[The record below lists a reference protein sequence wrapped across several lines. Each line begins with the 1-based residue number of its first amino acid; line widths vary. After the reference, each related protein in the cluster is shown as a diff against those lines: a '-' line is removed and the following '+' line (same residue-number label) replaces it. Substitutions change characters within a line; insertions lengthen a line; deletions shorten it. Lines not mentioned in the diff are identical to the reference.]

1 MKAVARAFHPISVD
15 HVLDGSRIEL
25 RIHGFEPRAD
35 APTLLDAD
43 EARALAD
50 ALRIMADRLD
60 RVPVKQT

>member
-1 MKAVARAFHPISVD
+1 MKAVARAFHPISLD
-15 HVLDGSRIEL
+15 HVLEGSRIEL
-25 RIHGFEPRAD
+25 RIHGYEPRGD

-60 RVPVKQT
+60 RVPMKMA